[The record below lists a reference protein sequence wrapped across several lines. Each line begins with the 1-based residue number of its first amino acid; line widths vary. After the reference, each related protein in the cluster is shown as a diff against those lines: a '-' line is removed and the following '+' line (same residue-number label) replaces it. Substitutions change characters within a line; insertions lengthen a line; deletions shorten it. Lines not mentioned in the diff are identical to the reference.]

1 MEIAIGIV
9 GAALGLLGVILAY
22 IFRANHRYLQQLQA
36 SISGIAQMV
45 NDVHEGQKEIAQMV
59 KEIAQMVK
67 DVHEGQREIV
77 KLLVRK

>member
-45 NDVHEGQKEIAQMV
+45 NDVHEGQKEIAQIV

-77 KLLVRK
+77 KLLSK

>member
-45 NDVHEGQKEIAQMV
+45 NDVHEGQKEIAQIV

>member
-9 GAALGLLGVILAY
+9 GAALGLLGVILVY
-22 IFRANHRYLQQLQA
+22 IFKANHRYLQQLQA

-45 NDVHEGQKEIAQMV
+45 NDVHEGQKEIAQIV

-77 KLLVRK
+77 KLLSK

>member
-9 GAALGLLGVILAY
+9 GADLGLLGVILAY
-22 IFRANHRYLQQLQA
+22 IFKANHRYLQQLQA

-45 NDVHEGQKEIAQMV
+45 NDVHEGQKEIAQIV

-77 KLLVRK
+77 KLLSK

>member
-22 IFRANHRYLQQLQA
+22 IFKANHRYLQQLQTG
-36 SISGIAQMV
+36 IS
-45 NDVHEGQKEIAQMV
+45 D
-59 KEIAQMVK
+59 IAQMVK

-77 KLLVRK
+77 KLLSK

>member
-22 IFRANHRYLQQLQA
+22 IFKANHRYLQQLQA

-45 NDVHEGQKEIAQMV
+45 NDVHEGQKEIAQIV

-77 KLLVRK
+77 KLLSK

>member
-77 KLLVRK
+77 KLLSK

>member
-22 IFRANHRYLQQLQA
+22 ILKANHRYLQQLQA

-45 NDVHEGQKEIAQMV
+45 NDVHEGQKEIAQIV

-77 KLLVRK
+77 KLLSK